1 MKKRYN
7 YVLGIIAAPQDD
19 AEHIARTIVEK
30 RLAACIQIAG
40 PISSFYWWK
49 GKVEKDTEA
58 LIFIKTRRDLTNSI
72 EDVIHSVHPYEIPEL
87 IFIPII
93 DGLSSYFRWIDETV
107 SPLRKNK
114 K

>member
-1 MKKRYN
+1 MKTKKE

-19 AEHIARTIVEK
+19 AEHIARVIVEK

-58 LIFIKTRRDLTNSI
+58 LMFIKTKEKCTKSI
-72 EDVIHSVHPYEIPEL
+72 EEVLKTIHPYEIPEL
-87 IFIPII
+87 IFLPISA
-93 DGLSSYFRWIDETV
+93 GLPSYFNWIDETV
-107 SPLRKNK
+107 SAAPV
-114 K
+114 